1 MSYAVADPSDIEAV
15 RDGRVRR
22 VRQALGITAFGVNQF
37 HLGPGGQ
44 GSEHDESA
52 SGQEELYLVLDGDGV
67 MAVDGELVEL
77 RAHRF
82 VFVPP
87 GTMRQV
93 RAGDHGIT
101 YLCVGSPPGRAYE
114 PRS

>member
-37 HLGPGGQ
+37 HLPPGGQ

-52 SGQEELYLVLDGDGV
+52 SGQEELYLVLDGNGV
-67 MAVDGELVEL
+67 MAVDGEAGAPSPPLCL
-77 RAHRF
+77 RPAGHDAPASRR
-82 VFVPP
+82 
-87 GTMRQV
+87 RQGSSLYV
-93 RAGDHGIT
+93 
-101 YLCVGSPPGRAYE
+101 CVGSPPGRAYE